1 MECNY
6 VLEGQNIIKKYKN
19 FTLDIEN
26 LQIPKG
32 FATALIGENGA
43 GKTTLLDILAGIKL
57 DYKGNLKFFGQY
69 NDKDR
74 EKDSAVKSRIGYT
87 GTNNYFFPHWTLNQ
101 VEDLQELLFDNFHI
115 DRYRELC
122 RELALYTGASF
133 EKNRKVSSLSDGNR
147 VKLMLAGVLARDTD
161 LLLLDEPASPLDPL
175 MRDKLCN
182 MLRDYLNENE
192 GEKSVLFSTHN
203 ITDMESITD
212 YVIIVEQGKIVEQG
226 FVEDL
231 KEKYIVVK
239 GEKQDE
245 SYASKIIQNIS
256 SNSFG
261 FEGICLSD
269 DLDKLSGMDIA
280 VERPTLSQISVHVM
294 KKYSI
299 LGKNDVDKRAAS

>member
-19 FTLDIEN
+19 FTLDVEN

-57 DYKGNLKFFGQY
+57 DYKGSLKFFGQY
-69 NDKDR
+69 DDKDR
-74 EKDSAVKSRIGYT
+74 EKNPDVKNRIGYLGT
-87 GTNNYFFPHWTLNQ
+87 GNYFFPSWTLKQ
-101 VEDLQELLFDNFHI
+101 IEELQGLIFDNFHI
-115 DRYRELC
+115 DRYKEIC
-122 RELALYTGASF
+122 KELALYTGTSF
-133 EKNRKVSSLSDGNR
+133 EKNKKVSSLSDGNR

-175 MRDKLCN
+175 MRDKLCS
-182 MLRDYLNENE
+182 MLRDYLTKDE

-203 ITDMESITD
+203 ISDMESITD

-231 KEKYIVVK
+231 KEKYILVK
-239 GEKQDE
+239 GEKKDE
-245 SYASKIIQNIS
+245 SYAAKVIKNMS
-256 SNSFG
+256 SSSFG
-261 FEGICLSD
+261 FEGICLSE

-280 VERPTLSQISVHVM
+280 VEIPTLSQISVHVM
-294 KKYSI
+294 KEYSI
-299 LGKNDVDKRAAS
+299 LGDRDNKKREAS

>member
-19 FTLDIEN
+19 FTLDVEN

-57 DYKGNLKFFGQY
+57 DYKGSLKFFGQY
-69 NDKDR
+69 DDKDR
-74 EKDSAVKSRIGYT
+74 EKNPDVKNRIGYLGT
-87 GTNNYFFPHWTLNQ
+87 GNYFFPSWTLKQ
-101 VEDLQELLFDNFHI
+101 IEELQGLIFDNFHI
-115 DRYRELC
+115 DRYKEIC
-122 RELALYTGASF
+122 KELALYTGSSF
-133 EKNRKVSSLSDGNR
+133 EKNKKVSSLSDGNR

-175 MRDKLCN
+175 MRDKLCS
-182 MLRDYLNENE
+182 MLRDYLTKDE

-203 ITDMESITD
+203 ISDMESITD

-231 KEKYIVVK
+231 KEKYILVK
-239 GEKQDE
+239 GEKKDE
-245 SYASKIIQNIS
+245 SYAAKVIKNMS
-256 SNSFG
+256 SSSFG
-261 FEGICLSD
+261 FEGICLSE

-280 VERPTLSQISVHVM
+280 VEIPTLSQISVHVM
-294 KKYSI
+294 KEYSI
-299 LGKNDVDKRAAS
+299 LGDRDNKKREAS